1 MRPALSLYAAPRAPA
16 REPGAISRVSVHALR
31 AVLREEGAEVDTK
44 QRERV
49 RVGTRR
55 SGRRSRRF
63 LWIASGVAVLA
74 IGATLIAADGAPP
87 SRNLGAGLVP
97 EDVPR
102 LDAQPSSVPTAPPA
116 LAGGVTPPHGVEAV
130 SVARRAEIAAE
141 EQRLAGLREQRAVLE
156 RELVVMRQEVEQRRR
171 DLGQKVQPGSGSAG
185 GGNLATGVPVPIQ
198 PASGPGVLTLPP
210 GMDPATAA
218 GRGPKVFVHHR
229 ASSGSAAS
237 QAEEL
242 VQNLRGAGF
251 DPQPPRAVPFV
262 PSTPVVRYFHEEDQ
276 AAAARLAGR
285 LGRGWAIQ
293 DFRAFVPQPPP
304 QTLEVWM
311 PGS

>member
-1 MRPALSLYAAPRAPA
+1 MNTR
-16 REPGAISRVSVHALR
+16 
-31 AVLREEGAEVDTK
+31 
-44 QRERV
+44 QREKIRA
-49 RVGTRR
+49 GARR

-63 LWIASGVAVLA
+63 LWIASGVAVVA
-74 IGATLIAADGAPP
+74 VGATLIAADGAPP
-87 SRNLGAGLVP
+87 SRNPAVGLVP

-102 LDAQPSSVPTAPPA
+102 AEAPPVA
-116 LAGGVTPPHGVEAV
+116 PAAPPVLAGGVTPPHGMEAIA
-130 SVARRAEIAAE
+130 VARRAEIASE
-141 EQRLAGLREQRAVLE
+141 EQRLAGLREQRAALE

-171 DLGQKVQPGSGSAG
+171 DLGQKVQPGGSPP
-185 GGNLATGVPVPIQ
+185 ATGVPVPIQ

-210 GMDPATAA
+210 GVDPAGAS
-218 GRGPKVFVHHR
+218 RGPRVFVHHR
-229 ASSGSAAS
+229 ASSGTAAS

-276 AAAARLAGR
+276 SAAARLAAR

>member
-1 MRPALSLYAAPRAPA
+1 MRAGY
-16 REPGAISRVSVHALR
+16 
-31 AVLREEGAEVDTK
+31 
-44 QRERV
+44 
-49 RVGTRR
+49 RR
-55 SGRRSRRF
+55 SSRRPRRF
-63 LWIASGVAVLA
+63 VWIASGVAVLA

-87 SRNLGAGLVP
+87 SRAPGVGLVP

-102 LDAQPSSVPTAPPA
+102 AEAPVTVPTAPPA

-130 SVARRAEIAAE
+130 AVARRAEIAAE
-141 EQRLAGLREQRAVLE
+141 ETRLAGLREQRAALE
-156 RELVVMRQEVEQRRR
+156 RELVSMQQEIEQRRR
-171 DLGQKVQPGSGSAG
+171 DLGQKQPGGAAG
-185 GGNLATGVPVPIQ
+185 PNVLATGIPVPIQ

-210 GMDPATAA
+210 GVEPGAA
-218 GRGPKVFVHHR
+218 RGPRVFVHHR
-229 ASSGSAAS
+229 ASSGSAAAS
-237 QAEEL
+237 AEEL
-242 VQNLRGAGF
+242 VQSLRGAGF

-276 AAAARLAGR
+276 AAAARLAAR

-311 PGS
+311 PSS

>member
-1 MRPALSLYAAPRAPA
+1 
-16 REPGAISRVSVHALR
+16 
-31 AVLREEGAEVDTK
+31 
-44 QRERV
+44 
-49 RVGTRR
+49 
-55 SGRRSRRF
+55 
-63 LWIASGVAVLA
+63 VA
-74 IGATLIAADGAPP
+74 
-87 SRNLGAGLVP
+87 
-97 EDVPR
+97 
-102 LDAQPSSVPTAPPA
+102 
-116 LAGGVTPPHGVEAV
+116 PPHGVEAV
-130 SVARRAEIAAE
+130 AVARRAEIATE
-141 EQRLAGLREQRAVLE
+141 EQRLAGLREQRVVLE
-156 RELVVMRQEVEQRRR
+156 RELVAMRQEVEQRRR
-171 DLGQKVQPGSGSAG
+171 ELGQKVQPGAG
-185 GGNLATGVPVPIQ
+185 GGTANASPATGIPVPIQ

-210 GMDPATAA
+210 GMDPATGAA
-218 GRGPKVFVHHR
+218 RGPKVFVHHR
-229 ASSGSAAS
+229 ASSGTAAS